1 VAGLSSSESDTMRPD
16 DTALI
21 PQNRNVQ
28 LTGRLKPAPTARLK
42 AQIIRTTTAKAVMDE
57 EALVGW

>member
-1 VAGLSSSESDTMRPD
+1 MRLD

-28 LTGRLKPAPTARLK
+28 LTGRLKLAPTARLK
-42 AQIIRTTTAKAVMDE
+42 AQVIRTTTTKAVMDE
-57 EALVGW
+57 GALVGW